1 LSLRCC
7 SVSRVTAGRV
17 AEVATNFVEVQ
28 VRDVLLLIR
37 LLDCRKVAHFPVRK
51 GVTHCGSE
59 LFRLVGES

>member
-1 LSLRCC
+1 
-7 SVSRVTAGRV
+7 V